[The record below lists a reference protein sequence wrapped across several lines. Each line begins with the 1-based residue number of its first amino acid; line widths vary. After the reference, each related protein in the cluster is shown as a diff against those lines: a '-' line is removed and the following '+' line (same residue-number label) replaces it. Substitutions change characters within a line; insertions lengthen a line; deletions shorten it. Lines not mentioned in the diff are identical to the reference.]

1 MNVSFDDPFR
11 DTITAS
17 NTSCG
22 TITVTEDTGAGGGTG
37 GGGNGGGT
45 GGGGNGGGTGGGG
58 NGGGTGGGGNGG
70 GTGGGGGSP
79 DPGMGDI
86 GLPDDPAVLGG
97 LGLLVVIVVALLVI

>member
-37 GGGNGGGT
+37 GGGNGGG
-45 GGGGNGGGTGGGG
+45 GSG
-58 NGGGTGGGGNGG
+58 
-70 GTGGGGGSP
+70 GGGGGSGVP
-79 DPGMGDI
+79 I
-86 GLPDDPAVLGG
+86 PDDPAVLGG

>member
-22 TITVTEDTGAGGGTG
+22 TITVTEDMGGG
-37 GGGNGGGT
+37 
-45 GGGGNGGGTGGGG
+45 
-58 NGGGTGGGGNGG
+58 GGGGNGG